1 MVKGGEFMWPLFFVA
16 FFFLLLIPLILA
28 IVIPVYN
35 NHKTTTGKVINY
47 DSMMRKYVYKV
58 YMSKEEIIYK
68 LQNSAVIDE
77 LSCDFDLER
86 SVIKF
91 SEYGSNREY
100 YFQILEYN
108 EFSVLRL
115 EQVALIGMSSHIPL
129 KLNPFLV
136 SKLQAEII
144 PFSQYGF

>member
-100 YFQILEYN
+100 YFQIQEYN

>member
-1 MVKGGEFMWPLFFVA
+1 
-16 FFFLLLIPLILA
+16 
-28 IVIPVYN
+28 
-35 NHKTTTGKVINY
+35 
-47 DSMMRKYVYKV
+47 MRKYVYKV

-144 PFSQYGF
+144 PFSQYGFWFFQKLTL